1 MNESTKQIRLMQET
15 LVKVY
20 DDMDDM
26 REVMRYRDKSIRFLA
41 KCMQNLR
48 GMIAEKDAENTSL
61 KRHLAIYTNCDSPSG
76 KDPFEYEKDKQ
87 FRKEMESSDDTKGT
101 DDEPSG
107 TKQPNVGGG
116 QSGQALSKNWD

>member
-1 MNESTKQIRLMQET
+1 MNEYTKQIRLMQET

-20 DDMDDM
+20 DYMDDM
-26 REVMRYRDKSIRFLA
+26 RKAMKYRDKAIRFLA

-48 GMIAEKDAENTSL
+48 GMITEKDAENAGL
-61 KRHLAIYTNCDSPSG
+61 KRHLAIYTNCDSILG

-87 FRKEMESSDDTKGT
+87 FRKEMESSEDTKGT

-107 TKQPNVGGG
+107 TEQPNVGGG
-116 QSGQALSKNWD
+116 QPGQALSKNWD